1 MTFGCLILT
10 IQDVWEIIGR
20 LKQEGLS
27 ILLVEQNVALAL
39 KLVDYVHVI
48 SKGRVVYASASQR
61 LWANEEI
68 KSRYLAVVLDYY
80 SL

>member
-1 MTFGCLILT
+1 M
-10 IQDVWEIIGR
+10 
-20 LKQEGLS
+20 
-27 ILLVEQNVALAL
+27 VEQNVALAL

-48 SKGRVVYASASQR
+48 SKGRIVYASAPQE
-61 LWANEEI
+61 LWDNEEI